1 MLHESCKIFRMK
13 IERSALVVHSAA
25 DMYQLVKDVPAYPDF
40 LSWCT
45 ATLVHEQT
53 DEQQTASLT
62 VSVAGVIQRFT
73 TNNTLYLSERIDM
86 QLLEGPFK
94 DLQGAW
100 SFLQLGEDGSKVS
113 LHLDFEMRK
122 GPVSKVFGKGFGKI
136 ADRLLDD
143 FCKRADEVYRRD
155 SY

>member
-1 MLHESCKIFRMK
+1 MK

-53 DEQQTASLT
+53 DEKQTASLT
-62 VSVAGVIQRFT
+62 VSVAGVIQKFT
-73 TNNTLYLSERIDM
+73 TINSLYVSERIDM
-86 QLLEGPFK
+86 QLLKGPFK

-113 LHLDFEMRK
+113 LHLEFEMRK
-122 GPVSKVFGKGFGKI
+122 GPVAKVFGKGFGKI

-143 FCKRADEVYRRD
+143 FCKRADEVYHHD
-155 SY
+155 PY

>member
-1 MLHESCKIFRMK
+1 MMK

-25 DMYQLVKDVPAYPDF
+25 DMYQLVKDVPGYPGF

-53 DEQQTASLT
+53 DQMQTATLT

-73 TNNTLYLSERIDM
+73 TNNALFVNERIDM
-86 QLLEGPFK
+86 QLLKGPFRS
-94 DLQGAW
+94 LQGAW
-100 SFLQLGEDGSKVS
+100 SFVQLGEDGCKVS
-113 LHLDFEMRK
+113 LKLDFEMRS
-122 GPVSKVFGKGFGKI
+122 GPVARVFGKGFGKV

-143 FCKRADEVYRRD
+143 FCKRADEVHPNAY
-155 SY
+155 

>member
-1 MLHESCKIFRMK
+1 MK

-25 DMYQLVKDVPAYPDF
+25 EMYHLVHDVPAYPGF

-45 ATLVHEQT
+45 TTFVHEQT
-53 DEQQTASLT
+53 DEKQTASLT
-62 VSVAGVIQRFT
+62 VSVAGVVQKFT
-73 TNNTLYLSERIDM
+73 TINTLNAHERIDM
-86 QLLEGPFK
+86 KLLEGPFK

-100 SFLQLGEDGSKVS
+100 SFVQLGEDGCKVS
-113 LHLDFEMRK
+113 LHLDFEMRR

-143 FCKRADEVYRRD
+143 FCKRADEVYQHD